1 MIGGLHNKT
10 STRHQQLGHLL
21 RDAKTDDLIKPG
33 RELDHQLFQA
43 HLDDCAACRSSMLDH
58 ASETAIKQV
67 AVAKGM
73 AIDDVMNDL
82 VQASQTIQEGAQQEG
97 VPFAEMLKRVVTKSQ
112 RMAHAHTNPMS
123 MIEAE

>member
-43 HLDDCAACRSSMLDH
+43 HLDQCTACRRSMLDH
-58 ASETAIKQV
+58 ASETAIEQV
-67 AVAKGM
+67 AAAKGV

-82 VQASQTIQEGAQQEG
+82 IEATQTIQEAAQQEG
-97 VPFAEMLKRVVTKSQ
+97 VPFAEMLKRTIDK
-112 RMAHAHTNPMS
+112 
-123 MIEAE
+123 